1 MERRITPFSKALIH
15 FIETGK
21 NVTQTKISKTTGI
34 KQGMI
39 SGMKTGKRKGTE
51 DSRRSIAAF
60 FNKTYEEFLEIG
72 QKLIDSEN
80 KAIISST
87 DSPPTLQTTVS
98 ERPIVL
104 TEHQKMVKRFI
115 DPKRGNHLNQI
126 LLKIEELDPDALDE
140 IVVMLQAKL
149 KHMRAKSSPMKDI

>member
-39 SGMKTGKRKGTE
+39 SGMKAGKRKGTE
-51 DSRRSIAAF
+51 DGRRAIAAF

-80 KAIISST
+80 KAILSST
-87 DSPPTLQTTVS
+87 DSPSTLQTTVS
-98 ERPIVL
+98 KKSVNSSEY
-104 TEHQKMVKRFI
+104 QKMVRRFI

-140 IVVMLQAKL
+140 IAVMLQAKL
-149 KHMRAKSSPMKDI
+149 KYMRTKQSE